1 MGVQIDL
8 VIFRSSTE
16 RAPLKPNIELVPT
29 CSIGMQSML
38 QWVESKVPSVMH
50 HVDQNHMDI
59 IPYGWMTWSLEKNQ
73 KQPAEKFVASVTF
86 STVSPGAPC
95 GWHAVVSY

>member
-1 MGVQIDL
+1 ML
-8 VIFRSSTE
+8 
-16 RAPLKPNIELVPT
+16 
-29 CSIGMQSML
+29 GMQSML
-38 QWVESKVPSVMH
+38 QWVESKVPNVMH

-59 IPYGWMTWSLEKNQ
+59 IPYGWMTWILEK
-73 KQPAEKFVASVTF
+73 KSKATEKFVASVTF